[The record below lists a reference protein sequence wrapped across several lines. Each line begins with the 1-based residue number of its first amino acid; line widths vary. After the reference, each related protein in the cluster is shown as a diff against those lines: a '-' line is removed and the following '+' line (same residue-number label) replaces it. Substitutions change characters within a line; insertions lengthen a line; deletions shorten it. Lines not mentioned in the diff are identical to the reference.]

1 MTDIEIPQNAG
12 LQDYRRLLG
21 QVENEITKLSPK
33 ISRYKIDRTN
43 ARAAYDDALSNAK
56 VLAMTKHGLK
66 ANHQT
71 MINAVANNDP
81 EVRQLK
87 QEWIAAKALETKSL
101 DRLEQLRGQRDT
113 LKAMVKSE
121 QLSY

>member
-1 MTDIEIPQNAG
+1 MVDIEIPQNAG

-21 QVENEITKLSPK
+21 QVENEITKLSPR
-33 ISRYKIDRTN
+33 ISKYKIDRTN

-56 VLAMTKHGLK
+56 VLALTSHDLK

-71 MINAVANNDP
+71 MINAIANTDP
-81 EVRQLK
+81 EVKRLK
-87 QEWIAAKALETKSL
+87 QEWIAAKALETKVI
-101 DRLEQLRGQRDT
+101 DRLEQLKGQRDT